1 MDTHQINAAGNQR
14 QPPAL
19 LSILSLTLCAFS
31 VTTAEFVIAGILPQ
45 VAAGLNIS
53 IPAAGRLVTAYAIGM
68 IVGSPLVTLLTVSVP
83 RKPLMVSLLLVFVA
97 GNVLAAIAPN
107 YVTLLAAR
115 LLSGSVVGTF
125 FALAVVV
132 AASLA
137 APGKQAS
144 AIAKVAFG
152 FNLAMILGAPLGTLI
167 SQQFGWRATFVA
179 IAFFATVAV
188 LFLARLVPVRGIPTT
203 GSIVGELRVLKNR
216 DLQLALGTTAVGNAG
231 VLMFFVYLA
240 PLLTDVSGFA
250 PGSVP
255 TLLLLY
261 GVGATL
267 GNLAGGWLSD
277 RALMTSMIGLL
288 SSLALALVVF
298 WLIGAFQPGA
308 SLMVFVIGALA
319 FAIIPG
325 MQTRVLMAAREAPTL
340 GICFNA
346 SGFQIAAALAAWAGG
361 EMIARGLELESLSLV
376 GAALTVAGTILALTL
391 KRSDRLLQA
400 AATS

>member
-1 MDTHQINAAGNQR
+1 MNTLEIHAAAQRHQ
-14 QPPAL
+14 PSAL

-45 VAAGLNIS
+45 VATGLAVS
-53 IPAAGRLVTAYAIGM
+53 IPAAGHLVTAYAIGM
-68 IVGSPLVTLLTVSVP
+68 IVGSPLVTLLTVSLP
-83 RKPLMVSLLLVFVA
+83 RKPLMVTLLLVFIA

-107 YVTLLAAR
+107 YLMLLAAR

-137 APGKQAS
+137 EPGKQAS

-152 FNLAMILGAPLGTLI
+152 FNLAMILGAPLGTLL

-179 IAFFATVAV
+179 IAVFASVAAIC
-188 LFLARLVPVRGIPTT
+188 LAKLVPVRAIPTT

-216 DLQLALGTTAVGNAG
+216 DLQLALATTAVGNAG
-231 VLMFFVYLA
+231 VLMVFVYLA
-240 PLLTDVSGFA
+240 PLLTNVSGFA
-250 PGSVP
+250 ADTVP
-255 TLLLLY
+255 ALLLAY

-277 RALMTSMIGLL
+277 RALMPSMIGLL
-288 SSLALALVVF
+288 AALAIALLSF
-298 WLIGAFQPGA
+298 WLFGGLQPA
-308 SLMVFVIGALA
+308 AAAMVFVIGALA
-319 FAIIPG
+319 FSIIPG
-325 MQTRVLMAAREAPTL
+325 MQTRVLIAAEQAPTL

-361 EMIARGLELESLSLV
+361 GMLAHGLALESLPLV
-376 GAALTVAGTILALTL
+376 GAILTAVGIILAVIAF
-391 KRSDRLLQA
+391 KRSNGSSRP
-400 AATS
+400 